1 MKVMNM
7 NKLKAAVAAVAIV
20 SVAGCAGNAQQ
31 DYYLAMSQAA
41 QANAETQQMRFAAL
55 TAMAQNGDAASKT
68 AAVMAIA
75 LTDNEVVAPRYIESD
90 ALKWASVLAP
100 VASTLTLGIVAADVA
115 KHSSDNNSAVTM
127 NSQDNN
133 TAVSLGNQGLIGGIT
148 SNTAGYD
155 AISGVASQSIGVLGD
170 ITETAIT
177 QAPFPVTVVDP
188 VIVEPIIVEPVVVE
202 TEVVVPAGE

>member
-1 MKVMNM
+1 M
-7 NKLKAAVAAVAIV
+7 NKLKAAVTALAIV
-20 SVAGCAGNAQQ
+20 SVTGCAGNAQQ

-75 LTDNEVVAPRYIESD
+75 LTENEVVAPRYIESD

-115 KHSSDNNSAVTM
+115 KHSSDNNSLVTM

-133 TAVSLGNQGLIGGIT
+133 TAVSLGNQGLLSDIT

-155 AISGVASQSIGVLGD
+155 AISGVASQSIDALGG

-177 QAPFPVTVVDP
+177 QAPWAVTVV
-188 VIVEPIIVEPVVVE
+188 
-202 TEVVVPAGE
+202 

>member
-1 MKVMNM
+1 MNVF
-7 NKLKAAVAAVAIV
+7 KTTVIAAAVIA
-20 SVAGCAGNAQQ
+20 VAGCANNAQQ

-75 LTDNEVVAPRYIESD
+75 LTKNDIVAPRYIESD

-100 VASTLTLGIVAADVA
+100 VASTLTLGLVQADVS
-115 KHSSDNNSAVTM
+115 KNSSNNSKDIAL
-127 NSQDNN
+127 NAQNNN
-133 TAVSLGNQGLIGGIT
+133 TIAELGSQQLVGSIVNSG
-148 SNTAGYD
+148 NEARAAGY
-155 AISGVASQSIGVLGD
+155 VALTDVSVTSIDTLGG

-177 QAPFPVTVVDP
+177 QPPWAVTVVDP
-188 VIVEPIIVEPVVVE
+188 VIVDPVIVDPVIVEVPV
-202 TEVVVPAGE
+202 AGP

>member
-1 MKVMNM
+1 MNVF
-7 NKLKAAVAAVAIV
+7 KTTVIAAAVIA
-20 SVAGCAGNAQQ
+20 VAGCANNAQR

-75 LTDNEVVAPRYIESD
+75 LTDNDIVAPRYIESD

-100 VASTLTLGIVAADVA
+100 VASTLTLGLVQADVS
-115 KHSSDNNSAVTM
+115 KNSSNNSKDIALNAQNNNTVAELGSQQLVGGIVNSGNAARAAGYVALTDVAVT
-127 NSQDNN
+127 SID
-133 TAVSLGNQGLIGGIT
+133 TLGG
-148 SNTAGYD
+148 
-155 AISGVASQSIGVLGD
+155 

-177 QAPFPVTVVDP
+177 QPPWAVTVVDP
-188 VIVEPIIVEPVVVE
+188 VIVDPVIVDPVIVD
-202 TEVVVPAGE
+202 VPVATGQ

>member
-1 MKVMNM
+1 M
-7 NKLKAAVAAVAIV
+7 NKLKAALAALAIV
-20 SVAGCAGNAQQ
+20 TVTGCAGNAQQ

-75 LTDNEVVAPRYIESD
+75 LTDNDVVAPRYIESD

-100 VASTLTLGIVAADVA
+100 IASTLTLGLVQADVS
-115 KHSSDNNSAVTM
+115 KNSSNNSKEIAI
-127 NSQDNN
+127 NAQDNN
-133 TAVSLGNQGLIGGIT
+133 TTAEMGNQQLVSGIVTGGNAARAAGYVALTDVAIT
-148 SNTAGYD
+148 SIDTL
-155 AISGVASQSIGVLGD
+155 GV

-177 QAPFPVTVVDP
+177 QPPFAVTVVDP
-188 VIVEPIIVEPVVVE
+188 VIVDPVIVDPVIVEVGP
-202 TEVVVPAGE
+202 

>member
-1 MKVMNM
+1 M
-7 NKLKAAVAAVAIV
+7 NKLKAAVAALAIV

-75 LTDNEVVAPRYIESD
+75 LTDNDVVAPRYIESD

-100 VASTLTLGIVAADVA
+100 IASTLTLGLVQADVS
-115 KHSSDNNSAVTM
+115 KNSSNNSKEIAI
-127 NSQDNN
+127 NAQDNN
-133 TAVSLGNQGLIGGIT
+133 TTAEMGNQQLVGSIVTGGNAARAAGYEALTDVAIT
-148 SNTAGYD
+148 SIDTL
-155 AISGVASQSIGVLGD
+155 GV

-177 QAPFPVTVVDP
+177 QAPFAVTVVDP
-188 VIVEPIIVEPVVVE
+188 VIVDPVIVDPVIVELS
-202 TEVVVPAGE
+202 GG